1 MAFAA
6 TGTFTNPD
14 DSDAE
19 VIPNAYWVIESV
31 VLTRGAN
38 PVDGLATFA
47 VYRSLA
53 AKNNG
58 KKEKYRNTFRFN
70 YAPAGGNVYS
80 QAQTAMKALPWAP
93 GLVDA

>member
-6 TGTFTNPD
+6 KGTFTNPD
-14 DSDAE
+14 DDDAE
-19 VIPNAYWVIESV
+19 ALVNAYWVIESV
-31 VLTRGAN
+31 MLTRGAN

-47 VYRSLA
+47 VYRSLN

-58 KKEKYRNTFRFN
+58 KKEKYRNTFPFN
-70 YAPAGGNVYS
+70 YAPAGGSVYS
-80 QAQTAMKALPWAP
+80 QAQVAMKTLPWAP

>member
-19 VIPNAYWVIESV
+19 VIANAYWVIESV
-31 VLTRGAN
+31 HLTRGAN

-47 VYRSLA
+47 VYRSLQ
-53 AKNNG
+53 AKNNR
-58 KKEKYRNTFRFN
+58 KPEKYRNTFPFN
-70 YAPAGGNVYS
+70 YVPANGNVYS

>member
-14 DSDAE
+14 DSDSEA
-19 VIPNAYWVIESV
+19 IANAYWEIESV
-31 VLTRGAN
+31 YLTRGAN
-38 PVDGLATFA
+38 PKDGLATFA
-47 VYRSLA
+47 VYRSLN

-58 KKEKYRNTFRFN
+58 KKEKYRNTFPFN
-70 YAPAGGNVYS
+70 YAPAGGSAYS
-80 QAQTAMKALPWAP
+80 QAQVAMKALPWAP

>member
-14 DSDAE
+14 NDDAE
-19 VIPNAYWVIESV
+19 VIQNAYWVIESV
-31 VLTRGAN
+31 HLTRSAN

-47 VYRSLA
+47 VYRSLQ

-58 KKEKYRNTFRFN
+58 KPEKYRNTFPFN
-70 YAPAGGNVYS
+70 YVPAGGNVYS
-80 QAQTAMKALPWAP
+80 QAQQAMKALPWAP
-93 GLVDA
+93 GLIDA